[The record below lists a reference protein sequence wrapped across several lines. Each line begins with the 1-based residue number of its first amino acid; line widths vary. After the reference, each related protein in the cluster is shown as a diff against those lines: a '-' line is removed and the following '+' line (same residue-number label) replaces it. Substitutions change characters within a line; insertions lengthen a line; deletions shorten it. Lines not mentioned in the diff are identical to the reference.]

1 MDSVIKPMIE
11 SMNKLG
17 ADNQR
22 AMFDVEIDGQ
32 KYWIH
37 IDIVKK
43 ENEEHGAPEN
53 DNQND

>member
-22 AMFDVEIDGQ
+22 SMFDAEIDGQ

-43 ENEEHGAPEN
+43 ENEESEAPEN
-53 DNQND
+53 DNRND

>member
-22 AMFDVEIDGQ
+22 AMYDVEIDGQ

-37 IDIVKK
+37 INIMKINEK
-43 ENEEHGAPEN
+43 ENGAPEN
-53 DNQND
+53 DN

>member
-37 IDIVKK
+37 IDIVKEK
-43 ENEEHGAPEN
+43 EKGAPEN
-53 DNQND
+53 EEVKRN